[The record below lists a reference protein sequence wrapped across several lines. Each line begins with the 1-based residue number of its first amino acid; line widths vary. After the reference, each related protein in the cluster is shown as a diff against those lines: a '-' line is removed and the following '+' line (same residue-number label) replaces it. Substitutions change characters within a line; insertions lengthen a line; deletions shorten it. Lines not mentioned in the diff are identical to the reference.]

1 MRFETRE
8 NLLAPPTHTARA
20 GDFLLNLGWSLYWL
34 VRAVFRV
41 LTYRK
46 RKGL

>member
-1 MRFETRE
+1 MKPEAQR
-8 NLLAPPTHTARA
+8 NVLAPPTRTGRA

-34 VRAVFRV
+34 VRSLVRV

-46 RKGL
+46 GL

>member
-34 VRAVFRV
+34 GRSLVRV

-46 RKGL
+46 GL

>member
-34 VRAVFRV
+34 VRSLVRV

-46 RKGL
+46 GL